1 MYPLRIFFESPVAL
15 TTACIVLGMGLL
27 CLLAVPLRHTAVGR
41 AVRLP
46 GAGERVLIL
55 GSGALARELIQEMKA
70 RGSRWTIVGVIP
82 ESRSLVPSPP
92 YPVMGSLED
101 LDAIVGKVRPH
112 RIVVALDERRG
123 RLPFESLLESR
134 VRGVAVE
141 QGVEFYERLT
151 SRLAIDA
158 LTPSALIFSGGFQ
171 RRRIAGIIGRGMSF
185 FLSAFALVVT
195 APLWPLIALAIRL
208 DSRGPVL
215 YRQDRVGRAVR
226 TFQLLKFRTMH
237 ADGAGDSSWV
247 CDNTARITRFGRFLR
262 WSHLDELPQFI
273 NVLRGDMNLVGP
285 RPHPVSNFALFSA
298 GIPFYALRAAIR
310 PGVTGWAQVRYRYA
324 NTLQEESEKM
334 RYDLY
339 YIKHRSLWLDL
350 RILART
356 ARVLLLGLRPER
368 LTTGKLAAAL
378 TQDAA
383 VPAPSAARAA

>member
-1 MYPLRIFFESPVAL
+1 MHSLWAVIESNFAL
-15 TTACIVLGMGLL
+15 STACVVIGMGLF
-27 CLLAVPLRHTAVGR
+27 ASRALRDRCFAIGR

-55 GSGALARELIQEMKA
+55 GSGLLARELIQEMEA

-82 ESRSLVPSPP
+82 EVRSVEPAPP
-92 YPVMGSLED
+92 YPVVGSLED
-101 LDAIVGKVRPH
+101 LDLIVGKVRPH

-123 RLPFESLLESR
+123 RLPVGPLLKSR
-134 VRGVAVE
+134 MRGVAVE
-141 QGVEFYERLT
+141 EGVELYERLT
-151 SRLAIDA
+151 RRLAIDT
-158 LTPSALIFSGGFQ
+158 LTPSALIFSGGFH
-171 RRRIAGIIGRGMSF
+171 RRRFAGVVGRGMSLV
-185 FLSAFALVVT
+185 LSAVGVIVT

-208 DSRGPVL
+208 DSRGPAVFK
-215 YRQDRVGRAVR
+215 QERVGRGGRV
-226 TFQLLKFRTMH
+226 FGLLKFRTMH
-237 ADGAGDSSWV
+237 TEGANGSSWV
-247 CDNTARITRFGRFLR
+247 RDNTARITRAGRFLR
-262 WSHLDELPQFI
+262 WSHLDELPQLI

-285 RPHPVSNFALFSA
+285 RPHPASNFELFSA
-298 GIPFYALRAAIR
+298 RIPFYTLRAAIR

-368 LTTGKLAAAL
+368 KTPEGSTATPRTTG
-378 TQDAA
+378 
-383 VPAPSAARAA
+383 ARAA

>member
-1 MYPLRIFFESPVAL
+1 MYFLWTVIESNFAL
-15 TTACIVLGMGLL
+15 WAACTAVIGMGLF
-27 CLLAVPLRHTAVGR
+27 ASRTLRTRSSAAGGV
-41 AVRLP
+41 VRTP

-55 GSGALARELIQEMKA
+55 GSGSLARELIQEMEA

-82 ESRSLVPSPP
+82 DVRSLEPAPP
-92 YPVMGSLED
+92 YPVLGSLED
-101 LDAIVGKVRPH
+101 LDLIVGKVRPH

-123 RLPFESLLESR
+123 RLPVGPLLESR

-141 QGVEFYERLT
+141 EGVEFYERLT
-151 SRLAIDA
+151 RRLAIDA

-171 RRRIAGIIGRGMSF
+171 RRRIAGVVGRGMSLV
-185 FLSAFALVVT
+185 LSAIGIAVT

-208 DSRGPVL
+208 DSPGPAVF
-215 YRQDRVGRAVR
+215 RQERVGRGGR
-226 TFQLLKFRTMH
+226 KFGLLKFRSMH
-237 ADGAGDSSWV
+237 AEGQNGSSWV
-247 CDNTARITRFGRFLR
+247 RDNTARITRAGRFLR
-262 WSHLDELPQFI
+262 WSHLDELPQLI

-285 RPHPVSNFALFSA
+285 RPHPVSNFELFSA
-298 GIPFYALRAAIR
+298 RIPFYSLRALIR

-368 LTTGKLAAAL
+368 K
-378 TQDAA
+378 
-383 VPAPSAARAA
+383 VAARSTASPRTSGVRAA

>member
-1 MYPLRIFFESPVAL
+1 MHSLWAVIESNLAL
-15 TTACIVLGMGLL
+15 STVFAVMGMGLFA
-27 CLLAVPLRHTAVGR
+27 LLTLRTRRSAAGTE
-41 AVRLP
+41 VRDP
-46 GAGERVLIL
+46 GSGERVLIL
-55 GSGALARELIQEMKA
+55 GSGPLARELIHEMGS

-82 ESRSLVPSPP
+82 EVRSLGPAPP

-101 LDAIVGKVRPH
+101 LDVIVGKVRPH

-123 RLPFESLLESR
+123 RLPVGPLLESR

-141 QGVEFYERLT
+141 EGVEFYERLT
-151 SRLAIDA
+151 RRLAIDA

-171 RRRIAGIIGRGMSF
+171 RRRVAAFVGRGMSL
-185 FLSAFALVVT
+185 FLSAVAVAVT

-208 DSRGPVL
+208 DSRGPAVFT
-215 YRQDRVGRAVR
+215 QERVGRGGR
-226 TFQLLKFRTMH
+226 KFGLLKFRTMH
-237 ADGAGDSSWV
+237 AEGANGSSWV
-247 CDNTARITRFGRFLR
+247 RDNSDRITRAGRFLR

-285 RPHPVSNFALFSA
+285 RPHPVSNFELFSDR
-298 GIPFYALRAAIR
+298 IPYYALRAAIR

-356 ARVLLLGLRPER
+356 ARVLLLGLGPER
-368 LTTGKLAAAL
+368 KVAEATS
-378 TQDAA
+378 
-383 VPAPSAARAA
+383 VPPHTSGARAA

>member
-1 MYPLRIFFESPVAL
+1 MQTLWSFIQSQLLLSTACLVLGVGMLYPLARKV
-15 TTACIVLGMGLL
+15 
-27 CLLAVPLRHTAVGR
+27 RHTAIGR

-46 GAGERVLIL
+46 GGPERVLIL
-55 GSGALARELIQEMKA
+55 GSGAFARELIEEMRLLA
-70 RGSRWTIVGVIP
+70 SRWTLVGVIP
-82 ESRSLVPSPP
+82 EGRSAPLKSSLPI
-92 YPVMGSLED
+92 MGSLEEMG
-101 LDAIVGKVRPH
+101 LIVGKVRPH

-123 RLPFESLLESR
+123 RLPFESLLDSR

-141 QGVEFYERLT
+141 QGVEFYERMT
-151 SRLAIDA
+151 SRLAIDS
-158 LTPSALIFSGGFQ
+158 LTPSALIFSGGFH
-171 RRRIAGIIGRGMSF
+171 RRRIAGIVGRGMSF
-185 FLSAFALVVT
+185 FLSAAGLAAT

-208 DSRGPVL
+208 DSPGPAI
-215 YRQDRVGRAVR
+215 YRQERVGRGAR
-226 TFQLLKFRTMH
+226 TFALLKFRTMH
-237 ADGAGDSSWV
+237 AAGVNDSSWV
-247 CDNTARITRFGRFLR
+247 RDNTTRITRVGRFLR
-262 WSHLDELPQFI
+262 WSHLDELPQLI

-356 ARVLLLGLRPER
+356 ARVLLVGLAPGRKSIE
-368 LTTGKLAAAL
+368 
-378 TQDAA
+378 A
-383 VPAPSAARAA
+383 VSAAPEPVTVRAA

>member
-1 MYPLRIFFESPVAL
+1 MYPVWTFIESQ
-15 TTACIVLGMGLL
+15 IVLSTAVLAAGLA
-27 CLLAVPLRHTAVGR
+27 LLYLFGPKIRHTAIGR

-55 GSGALARELIQEMKA
+55 GSGSLARELIQEMKA

-82 ESRSLVPSPP
+82 EARSVEPSAP

-101 LDAIVGKVRPH
+101 LDQIVGKVRPH

-123 RLPFESLLESR
+123 RLPFESLLDSR

-158 LTPSALIFSGGFQ
+158 LTPSALIFSGGFH
-171 RRRIAGIIGRGMSF
+171 RRRFAGIVGRGMSF
-185 FLSAFALVVT
+185 FLSALALAVT
-195 APLWPLIALAIRL
+195 APLWPLIALVIRL
-208 DSRGPVL
+208 DSPGPAL
-215 YRQDRVGRAVR
+215 FRQERVGRGTR
-226 TFQLLKFRTMH
+226 TFELMKFRTMH

-247 CDNTARITRFGRFLR
+247 RDNTSRITRFGRFLR
-262 WSHLDELPQFI
+262 WSHLDELPQLV

-298 GIPFYALRAAIR
+298 GIPFYALRSAIR

-350 RILART
+350 RILAQT
-356 ARVLLLGLRPER
+356 ARVLLMGLRPER
-368 LTTGKLAAAL
+368 MLTGKSVVAR
-378 TQDAA
+378 T
-383 VPAPSAARAA
+383 PSAARAA

>member
-1 MYPLRIFFESPVAL
+1 MHSLWTVIESNLAL
-15 TTACIVLGMGLL
+15 STAFAVMGLG
-27 CLLAVPLRHTAVGR
+27 LLALLTLGARRSAAGSAV
-41 AVRLP
+41 P

-55 GSGALARELIQEMKA
+55 GSGPLARDLIHEMGA

-82 ESRSLVPSPP
+82 EVRSLGPAPP
-92 YPVMGSLED
+92 YPAMGSLED
-101 LDAIVGKVRPH
+101 LDAIIGKVRPQ

-123 RLPFESLLESR
+123 RLPVGPLLESR

-151 SRLAIDA
+151 RRLAIDA

-171 RRRIAGIIGRGMSF
+171 RRRVAAFVGRGMSL
-185 FLSAFALVVT
+185 FLSAVAVAMT

-208 DSRGPVL
+208 DSRGPAIFT
-215 YRQDRVGRAVR
+215 QERVGRGGGK
-226 TFQLLKFRTMH
+226 FGLLKFRTMH
-237 ADGAGDSSWV
+237 AEGANGSSWV
-247 CDNTARITRFGRFLR
+247 QDNAARITRAGRFLR

-285 RPHPVSNFALFSA
+285 RPHPVSNFELFSDR
-298 GIPFYALRAAIR
+298 IPYYALRAAIR

-356 ARVLLLGLRPER
+356 ARVLLLGLGGE
-368 LTTGKLAAAL
+368 KKMAE
-378 TQDAA
+378 
-383 VPAPSAARAA
+383 APSAPPQVSGVRAA

>member
-1 MYPLRIFFESPVAL
+1 MHSLWAVIDSNL
-15 TTACIVLGMGLL
+15 VLSTVFAVMGLG
-27 CLLAVPLRHTAVGR
+27 LLTLLTLRTRRSAAGGMER
-41 AVRLP
+41 RS
-46 GAGERVLIL
+46 GGGERVLIL
-55 GSGALARELIQEMKA
+55 GSGPLARELIHEMNA

-82 ESRSLVPSPP
+82 EVRALGPAPP

-101 LDAIVGKVRPH
+101 LEAIVGKVRPQ

-123 RLPFESLLESR
+123 RLPVGPLLESR

-151 SRLAIDA
+151 RRLAIDA
-158 LTPSALIFSGGFQ
+158 LTPSALIFSGGF
-171 RRRIAGIIGRGMSF
+171 RRRRVAAFVGRGMSII
-185 FLSAFALVVT
+185 LSAVAVAMT
-195 APLWPLIALAIRL
+195 APLWPLIVLCIRL
-208 DSRGPVL
+208 DSRGPAVFT
-215 YRQDRVGRAVR
+215 QERVGRGGR
-226 TFQLLKFRTMH
+226 KFGLLKFRTMH
-237 ADGAGDSSWV
+237 AEGANGSSWV
-247 CDNTARITRFGRFLR
+247 QDNAARITRAGRFLR

-285 RPHPVSNFALFSA
+285 RPHPVSNFELFSDR
-298 GIPFYALRAAIR
+298 IPYYALRAAIR

-356 ARVLLLGLRPER
+356 ARVLLLGLAREPKMAE
-368 LTTGKLAAAL
+368 
-378 TQDAA
+378 
-383 VPAPSAARAA
+383 APSAPPHTSGVRAA

>member
-1 MYPLRIFFESPVAL
+1 MHSLWAVIESNL
-15 TTACIVLGMGLL
+15 VLSTVFAVMGLG
-27 CLLAVPLRHTAVGR
+27 LLALLTLRARRSAAGTAV
-41 AVRLP
+41 P

-55 GSGALARELIQEMKA
+55 GSGPLARELIHEMGA

-82 ESRSLVPSPP
+82 EVRSLGPAPP

-101 LDAIVGKVRPH
+101 LDVIIGKVRPQ

-123 RLPFESLLESR
+123 RMPVGPLLESR

-151 SRLAIDA
+151 RRLAIDA

-171 RRRIAGIIGRGMSF
+171 RRRVAAFVGRGMSLI
-185 FLSAFALVVT
+185 LSAVAVAMT

-208 DSRGPVL
+208 DSRGPAVFT
-215 YRQDRVGRAVR
+215 QERVGRGGR
-226 TFQLLKFRTMH
+226 KFGLLKFRTMH
-237 ADGAGDSSWV
+237 AAGANGSSWV
-247 CDNTARITRFGRFLR
+247 QDNAARITRAGRFLR

-285 RPHPVSNFALFSA
+285 RPHPVSNFELFSDR
-298 GIPFYALRAAIR
+298 IPYYALRAAIR

-356 ARVLLLGLRPER
+356 ARVLLLGLGPER
-368 LTTGKLAAAL
+368 KMAE
-378 TQDAA
+378 
-383 VPAPSAARAA
+383 VSAAPPHTSGIRAA

>member
-1 MYPLRIFFESPVAL
+1 MHSLWAFIESNLVVSTVFA
-15 TTACIVLGMGLL
+15 VMGMGLFATL
-27 CLLAVPLRHTAVGR
+27 TLRARRSAAGGMER
-41 AVRLP
+41 RS
-46 GAGERVLIL
+46 GGGERVLIL
-55 GSGALARELIQEMKA
+55 GSGPLARELVHEMNA

-82 ESRSLVPSPP
+82 EVRSLGPAPP

-101 LDAIVGKVRPH
+101 LDAIVGKVRPQ

-123 RLPFESLLESR
+123 RLPVGPLLESR

-151 SRLAIDA
+151 RRLAIDA

-171 RRRIAGIIGRGMSF
+171 RRRVAAFVGRGMSLV
-185 FLSAFALVVT
+185 LSAVAVAMT
-195 APLWPLIALAIRL
+195 APLWPLIVLCIRL
-208 DSRGPVL
+208 DSHGPAVFT
-215 YRQDRVGRAVR
+215 QERVGRGGR
-226 TFQLLKFRTMH
+226 KFGLLKFRTMH
-237 ADGAGDSSWV
+237 AEGANGSSWV
-247 CDNTARITRFGRFLR
+247 RDNTARITRAGRFLR

-285 RPHPVSNFALFSA
+285 RPHPVSNFELFSDR
-298 GIPFYALRAAIR
+298 IPYYALRAVIR

-350 RILART
+350 RILAGT
-356 ARVLLLGLRPER
+356 ARVLLMGLRGE
-368 LTTGKLAAAL
+368 KKMAEAL
-378 TQDAA
+378 SAPPHASGVQ
-383 VPAPSAARAA
+383 PA

>member
-1 MYPLRIFFESPVAL
+1 MYPLQIFLESPVGL
-15 TTACIVLGMGLL
+15 TAACIVLGMGLL
-27 CLLAVPLRHTAVGR
+27 YLLALNIRHTAVGR

-55 GSGALARELIQEMKA
+55 GSGALARELIQEMRA

-82 ESRSLVPSPP
+82 EARPLDPSPP
-92 YPVMGSLED
+92 YPVMGSLEE
-101 LDAIVGKVRPH
+101 LDDIVGKVRPH

-171 RRRIAGIIGRGMSF
+171 RRRIAGVVGRGMSF
-185 FLSAFALVVT
+185 FLSAFALIVT
-195 APLWPLIALAIRL
+195 APLWPLIAIAIRL
-208 DSRGPVL
+208 GSRGPAL
-215 YRQDRVGRAVR
+215 YRQERVGRGTR
-226 TFQLLKFRTMH
+226 TFELLKFRTMD

-247 CDNTARITRFGRFLR
+247 CDNTARITRIGRFLR

-298 GIPFYALRAAIR
+298 GIPFYALRSAIR

-356 ARVLLLGLRPER
+356 ARVLLLGLRPET
-368 LTTGKLAAAL
+368 LSAGKI
-378 TQDAA
+378 AA
-383 VPAPSAARAA
+383 VPAPSAAAAPSAVRAA

>member
-1 MYPLRIFFESPVAL
+1 MHSLWAVIESNLAL
-15 TTACIVLGMGLL
+15 STVFAVMGMGLFA
-27 CLLAVPLRHTAVGR
+27 LLTLRTRRSAAGTE
-41 AVRLP
+41 VRDP
-46 GAGERVLIL
+46 GSGERVLIL
-55 GSGALARELIQEMKA
+55 GSGPLARELIHEMGS

-82 ESRSLVPSPP
+82 EGRSLGPAPP

-101 LDAIVGKVRPH
+101 LDVIVGKVRPH

-123 RLPFESLLESR
+123 RLPVGPLLESR

-141 QGVEFYERLT
+141 EGVEFYERLT
-151 SRLAIDA
+151 RRLAIDA

-171 RRRIAGIIGRGMSF
+171 RRRVAAFVGRGMSL
-185 FLSAFALVVT
+185 FLSAVAVAVT

-208 DSRGPVL
+208 DSRGPAVFT
-215 YRQDRVGRAVR
+215 QERVGRGGR
-226 TFQLLKFRTMH
+226 KFGLLKFRTMH
-237 ADGAGDSSWV
+237 AEGANGSSWV
-247 CDNTARITRFGRFLR
+247 RDNSDRITRAGRFLR

-285 RPHPVSNFALFSA
+285 RPHPVSNFELFSDR
-298 GIPFYALRAAIR
+298 IPYYALRAAIR

-356 ARVLLLGLRPER
+356 ARVLLLGLGPER
-368 LTTGKLAAAL
+368 KVAEATS
-378 TQDAA
+378 
-383 VPAPSAARAA
+383 VPPHTSGARAA

>member
-1 MYPLRIFFESPVAL
+1 MHSLWAVIDSNL
-15 TTACIVLGMGLL
+15 VLSTVFAVMGLG
-27 CLLAVPLRHTAVGR
+27 LLALLTLRTRRSAAGGMER
-41 AVRLP
+41 RS
-46 GAGERVLIL
+46 GGGERVLIL
-55 GSGALARELIQEMKA
+55 GSGPLARELIHEMNA

-82 ESRSLVPSPP
+82 EVRPLGPALP

-101 LDAIVGKVRPH
+101 LEAIVGKVRPQ

-123 RLPFESLLESR
+123 RLPVGPLLESR

-151 SRLAIDA
+151 RRLAIDA

-171 RRRIAGIIGRGMSF
+171 RRRVAAFVGRGMSII
-185 FLSAFALVVT
+185 LSAVAVAMT
-195 APLWPLIALAIRL
+195 APLWPLIVLCIRL
-208 DSRGPVL
+208 DSRGPAVFT
-215 YRQDRVGRAVR
+215 QERVGRGGR
-226 TFQLLKFRTMH
+226 KFGLLKFRTMH
-237 ADGAGDSSWV
+237 AEGANGSSWV
-247 CDNTARITRFGRFLR
+247 QDNAARITRAGRFLR

-285 RPHPVSNFALFSA
+285 RPHPVSNFELFSDR
-298 GIPFYALRAAIR
+298 IPYYALRAAIR

-356 ARVLLLGLRPER
+356 ARVLLLGLAREPKMAE
-368 LTTGKLAAAL
+368 
-378 TQDAA
+378 
-383 VPAPSAARAA
+383 APSAPPHTSGVRAA

>member
-1 MYPLRIFFESPVAL
+1 MQSLLAVIKSNFAL
-15 TTACIVLGMGLL
+15 SMAYAVTGMGLF
-27 CLLAVPLRHTAVGR
+27 ASRTLRAGVSAAGR

-55 GSGALARELIQEMKA
+55 GSGRLARELIQEMAA
-70 RGSRWTIVGVIP
+70 RGSRWTVVGVIP
-82 ESRSLVPSPP
+82 EVRSIEPAPP
-92 YPVMGSLED
+92 YPVVGSLED
-101 LDAIVGKVRPH
+101 LDLIVGKVRPH

-123 RLPFESLLESR
+123 RLPVGPLLDSR

-141 QGVEFYERLT
+141 EGVEFYERLT
-151 SRLAIDA
+151 RRLAIDA

-171 RRRIAGIIGRGMSF
+171 RQRVAGVFGRGMSL
-185 FLSAFALVVT
+185 FLSAVAVAVT

-208 DSRGPVL
+208 DSRGPAVFM
-215 YRQDRVGRAVR
+215 QERVGRGGR
-226 TFQLLKFRTMH
+226 KFGLLKFRTMH
-237 ADGAGDSSWV
+237 TEGANGSSWV
-247 CDNTARITRFGRFLR
+247 RDNTARITRAGRFLR
-262 WSHLDELPQFI
+262 WSHLDELLQFI

-285 RPHPVSNFALFSA
+285 RPHPVSNFELFSA
-298 GIPFYALRAAIR
+298 RIPFYALRAAIR

-368 LTTGKLAAAL
+368 KATEG
-378 TQDAA
+378 
-383 VPAPSAARAA
+383 SAAPPRTSGARVA

>member
-1 MYPLRIFFESPVAL
+1 MHPLWAVIKSSFAVSAARAVI
-15 TTACIVLGMGLL
+15 GMGRG
-27 CLLAVPLRHTAVGR
+27 ASRALRSRCSAFGN
-41 AVRLP
+41 AVRVP
-46 GAGERVLIL
+46 RAGERVLIL
-55 GSGALARELIQEMKA
+55 GSGLLARQLIQEMGA

-82 ESRSLVPSPP
+82 EVRSVEPAPP
-92 YPVMGSLED
+92 YPVMGSLEELD
-101 LDAIVGKVRPH
+101 LIVGRVRPH

-123 RLPFESLLESR
+123 RLPIGPLLESR

-141 QGVEFYERLT
+141 EGVEFYERLT
-151 SRLAIDA
+151 RRLAIDA

-171 RRRIAGIIGRGMSF
+171 RRRVAGFVGRGLSLA
-185 FLSAFALVVT
+185 LSAVGAALT

-215 YRQDRVGRAVR
+215 FMQERVGRGGR
-226 TFQLLKFRTMH
+226 KFGLLKFRTMRTE
-237 ADGAGDSSWV
+237 GANGSSWV
-247 CDNTARITRFGRFLR
+247 RDNTARITRAGRFLR
-262 WSHLDELPQFI
+262 WSHLDELPQLI

-285 RPHPVSNFALFSA
+285 RPHPASNFELFSA
-298 GIPFYALRAAIR
+298 RIPFYALRAAVR

-356 ARVLLLGLRPER
+356 ARILLMGLRPER
-368 LTTGKLAAAL
+368 KMAEGSAVAL
-378 TQDAA
+378 RA
-383 VPAPSAARAA
+383 SGIRAA

>member
-1 MYPLRIFFESPVAL
+1 MQTLWSFIQSQLLLSTACLVLGVGMLYPLARKV
-15 TTACIVLGMGLL
+15 
-27 CLLAVPLRHTAVGR
+27 RHTAIGR

-46 GAGERVLIL
+46 GGPERVLVL
-55 GSGALARELIQEMKA
+55 GSGAFARELIEEMRLLA
-70 RGSRWTIVGVIP
+70 SRWTLVGVIP
-82 ESRSLVPSPP
+82 EGRSAPQNSPLP
-92 YPVMGSLED
+92 IMGSLAEMGQ
-101 LDAIVGKVRPH
+101 IVGKVRPH

-123 RLPFESLLESR
+123 RLPFESLLDSR

-141 QGVEFYERLT
+141 QGVEFYERMT
-151 SRLAIDA
+151 SRLAIDS
-158 LTPSALIFSGGFQ
+158 LTPSALIFSGGFH
-171 RRRIAGIIGRGMSF
+171 RRRIAGIVGRGMSF
-185 FLSAFALVVT
+185 FLSAAGLAAT

-208 DSRGPVL
+208 DSPGPAI
-215 YRQDRVGRAVR
+215 YRQERVGRGAR
-226 TFQLLKFRTMH
+226 TFALLKFRTMH
-237 ADGAGDSSWV
+237 AAGVNDSSWV
-247 CDNTARITRFGRFLR
+247 RDNTTRITRVGRFLR
-262 WSHLDELPQFI
+262 WSHLDELPQLI

-356 ARVLLLGLRPER
+356 ARVLLVGLAPGRKSIE
-368 LTTGKLAAAL
+368 
-378 TQDAA
+378 A
-383 VPAPSAARAA
+383 VSAAPEPVTVRAA